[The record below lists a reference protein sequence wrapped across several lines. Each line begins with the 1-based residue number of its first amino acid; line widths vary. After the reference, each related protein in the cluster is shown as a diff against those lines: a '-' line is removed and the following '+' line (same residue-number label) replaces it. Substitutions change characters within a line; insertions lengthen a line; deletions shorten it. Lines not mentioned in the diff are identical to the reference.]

1 MKSAVI
7 LANPSTGYMVG
18 GAENQLIQ
26 LGVELSSV
34 GKEVTLIGFIDHDPS
49 NDPFDYRKIAGNWA
63 RPLAWLRLFRTL
75 MELKPDVFVTRV
87 LNPLLPI
94 YGLICRL
101 LGIKLYYFCAHDW
114 ELESRP
120 DKRINGWRWRSF
132 WLGIQFVDKLFV
144 QNKFQLNG
152 FKKLL
157 WSEKKRVKI
166 IRNIP
171 LMRPTEQMQPHEDV
185 FVWIGSYRPHKRP
198 EWVIEMAKALPHHK
212 FEVVVDVKHRKKVA
226 ALFQKAADTLPN
238 FIYTPGASREELF
251 DVYRRAKAVLI
262 TSEGEGFPNVAI
274 EAWSQGRSV
283 ISTINNALLDFE
295 QGASVT
301 IAKDLQ
307 SFINVIEETPAK
319 DWSTKGEFALQ
330 MYHQEFHTK
339 KIINQLLSYSS

>member
-26 LGVELSSV
+26 LGAELSAV
-34 GKEVTLIGFIDHDPS
+34 GKEVTVIGFIDHVPS

-63 RPLAWLRLFRTL
+63 RPLAWLRLFQTL
-75 MELKPDVFVTRV
+75 LELRPDVFVTRV

-144 QNKFQLNG
+144 QNKFQLSG
-152 FKKLL
+152 FKRLL
-157 WSEKKRVKI
+157 WSGKSRVKI

-171 LMRPTEQMQPHEDV
+171 LMRPAERMEPHDDV
-185 FVWIGSYRPHKRP
+185 FIWIGSYRPHKRP
-198 EWVIEMAKALPHHK
+198 EWVIEIAKALPHHN
-212 FEVVVDVKHRKKVA
+212 FEVVVDVKHRTKVA
-226 ALFQKAADTLPN
+226 ELFQNAAETIPN
-238 FIYTPGASREELF
+238 FSYMPGASREELF
-251 DVYRRAKAVLI
+251 EVYRRAKAVLI

-283 ISTINNALLDFE
+283 ISTVNNALLDFE
-295 QGASVT
+295 QGDSVT
-301 IAKDLQ
+301 IAEDLHA
-307 SFINVIEETPAK
+307 FIKAIQDTPSD
-319 DWSTKGEFALQ
+319 DWSANGAFALKMFQ
-330 MYHQEFHTK
+330 QEFQTE
-339 KIINQLLSYSS
+339 KIIKQLLSYSA